1 MHTVELEV
9 SPRVVNTD
17 QGIITLAGI
26 TVCVPPENDKTHCDP
41 ENRVQPLSDPQ
52 TLLTWKKFRDAGYVG
67 TYRATPNEWHT
78 TQFSGSNSE
87 RRRRSTTT
95 DQITS
100 YIIGENTT
108 CDQLDQ
114 NVYCNGPLPS
124 GTDFRIFIWA
134 CTSQGC
140 SQAGPIRVA
149 TQPPEDQPNIG
160 AIVGG
165 IVAAVAVIALVVVAV
180 IMYRRYRPKD
190 VDGHTTLTPTPSR
203 VIRKPIK
210 LQDFTAHLDRLHKDS
225 NLLFQEEF
233 EKNQSTVS
241 PLFHEAFK
249 DVQEN
254 SPKQYSQEAATLDV
268 NKVKNRYVNILPY
281 DHTRVKLITDDDD
294 DSSDFINANY
304 IPGYTSPREYIA
316 TQGPMTGT
324 IADFWRMMWEQ
335 KSSLVVMLS
344 DLQEKGRPKVDLYWP
359 GEMNSPVQYGDIVVE
374 LTSDSTLNKY
384 TIRTFKL
391 YVENNPDDS
400 RRVTQYFIPG
410 WEDYSANL
418 SPDDVLDF
426 IGSVRQAARSG
437 QGQGPVCVHCS
448 AGVGRTGTFIA
459 LDFLMQFVTEHS
471 LDDEVDIYNLVLN
484 MRHNRPYMVQSE
496 KQYVFI
502 HDTLKLIIDRKIK
515 EMQAQD
521 EHVYGNTQPEDNI
534 YANQAFEPDENLYEN
549 TTSMSVKPTTSL

>member
-1 MHTVELEV
+1 MFSNAPVGDDASMYGDRQKLPTW
-9 SPRVVNTD
+9 
-17 QGIITLAGI
+17 
-26 TVCVPPENDKTHCDP
+26 NDFKD
-41 ENRVQPLSDPQ
+41 S
-52 TLLTWKKFRDAGYVG
+52 GYTG
-67 TYRATPNEWHT
+67 KYRATPDNWHT
-78 TQFSGSNSE
+78 IIGEGVPSA
-87 RRRRSTTT
+87 RRRRSTLKRVTRAADDFVKYT
-95 DQITS
+95 
-100 YIIGENTT
+100 IGDNTT
-108 CDQLDQ
+108 CEQAPE
-114 NVYCNGPLPS
+114 NEYCNGPLPA
-124 GTDFRIFIWA
+124 DLEIKVLVFV
-134 CTSQGC
+134 CTNGGC
-140 SQAGPIRVA
+140 SEELAVA
-149 TQPPEDQPNIG
+149 VTTLAPSEVNAA
-160 AIVGG
+160 AIAGG
-165 IVAAVAVIALVVVAV
+165 IVAALVVIALIVVAV
-180 IMYRRYRPKD
+180 FMYRRYRPKD
-190 VDGHTTLTPTPSR
+190 GDDRHSPLEPRAPR

-210 LQDFTAHLDRLHKDS
+210 LKDFTAHLDRLHKDS

-233 EKNQSTVS
+233 EKNQGSVS

-344 DLQEKGRPKVDLYWP
+344 DLQEKGRPKVDMYWP

-391 YVENNPDDS
+391 YVENNPGDS

-426 IGSVRQAARSG
+426 IGSVRQAARS
-437 QGQGPVCVHCS
+437 GQGPVCVHCS

-521 EHVYGNTQPEDNI
+521 EHVYGNTQSDDNI
-534 YANQAFEPDENLYEN
+534 YANEAFEPDENLYEN